1 MDSLHTNHRL
11 FRGRELFYKS
21 LFRNQPGSH
30 SLVTMAKLGILVAVA
45 VFLETVSAT
54 SVSVNTIKLKRAS
67 YLLHTKNSV
76 KVVNKGNVSTFGNT

>member
-11 FRGRELFYKS
+11 FRGRGLLYKS
-21 LFRNQPGSH
+21 LVRNQPGSH